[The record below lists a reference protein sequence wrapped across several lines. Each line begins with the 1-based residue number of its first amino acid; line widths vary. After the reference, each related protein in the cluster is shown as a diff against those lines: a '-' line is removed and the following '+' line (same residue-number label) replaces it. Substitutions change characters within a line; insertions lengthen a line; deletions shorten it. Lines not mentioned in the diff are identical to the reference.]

1 MKFGLHNNSFIT
13 NGGLAEEIFP
23 ELKNRAQWLENN
35 GFSYISFMDHF
46 WQIPG
51 VGPADHPFME
61 PWVTMG
67 AIAASTEKINITT
80 MVTSVGYRNP
90 ALLAKMATTLDVISG
105 GRSILGIGAG
115 WYEAEYLGY
124 GYEFPRP
131 SIRLSQLREAVKMIK
146 QLWSENITTFE
157 GNFFSL
163 NDAVLEPKSIK
174 KPRPRILIGGGGEKV
189 ILRIVA
195 QEADMCNF
203 MMANPEVFQHKL
215 TLLQG
220 YCQELGRDVSEIE
233 VTKLDRLCLAPSE
246 SKAEEKWNAR
256 GGRLPE
262 GYRSLVGTADQAIER
277 LSEFKKLGL
286 DTVFVS
292 VANDDYESLAI
303 FSEQVIPAL
312 ASI

>member
-13 NGGLAEEIFP
+13 NDGLAEEIFP

-131 SIRLSQLREAVKMIK
+131 SIRLSQLREAVQMIK
-146 QLWSENITTFE
+146 QLWSENSTTFE
-157 GNFFSL
+157 GKFFSVK
-163 NDAVLEPKSIK
+163 DAVLEPKSIK

-189 ILRIVA
+189 TLRIVA

-277 LSEFKKLGL
+277 LSEFKELGL

-303 FSEQVIPAL
+303 FTEQVIPAL
-312 ASI
+312 ANI